1 MSKNVVYLRFFILKN
16 VELLTFPFDMATM
29 VLLPS
34 QEVTS

>member
-1 MSKNVVYLRFFILKN
+1 MSKIVVYLRFIIFKN

-29 VLLPS
+29 VLLPD